1 MIHLTNRPIVLGSNS
16 PRRREL
22 LAMLFDDFT
31 IAASR
36 DVDETWPSTLTPDQV
51 PAYLS
56 QLKARA
62 YQPDL
67 SELAILITADTVVIV
82 DDRILG
88 KPHDE
93 AEAVAMLQTLRGRTH
108 RVVTGVTITDARRS
122 YTFSDT
128 TEVDF
133 ADLTDDEIRSYVN
146 HSRPLDKA
154 GAYGIQEWIGAAGI
168 RGIRGCF
175 YNVMG
180 LPMHP
185 LYEALKK
192 FVEGE

>member
-1 MIHLTNRPIVLGSNS
+1 MIKITNRPIVLGSNS

-22 LAMLFDDFT
+22 LGMLFDDFT

-36 DVDETWPSTLTPDQV
+36 EVDERWPADLAPDQV
-51 PAYLS
+51 PGYLS

-67 SELAILITADTVVIV
+67 GSEAILITADTVVII
-82 DDRILG
+82 DDSILG
-88 KPHDE
+88 KPADEDE
-93 AEAVAMLQTLRGRTH
+93 AIQMLQTLRGRTH
-108 RVVTGVTITDARRS
+108 RVVTGVTVCDARHS
-122 YTFSDT
+122 HTFSDT

-133 ADLTDDEIRSYVN
+133 ADLSDEEIRAYVRN
-146 HSRPLDKA
+146 SRPLDKA
-154 GAYGIQEWIGAAGI
+154 GAYGIQEWVGAAGI

-185 LYEALKK
+185 LYQALKT
-192 FVEGE
+192 FVAG

>member
-93 AEAVAMLQTLRGRTH
+93 AEAVKMLQTLRGRTH